1 MNIAIL
7 GSTGSIGHSTL
18 EVIRQN
24 KKDFSINLLTAK
36 TNHKLLIE
44 QCEEFNPEFVYLED
58 EQARKIFEG
67 NVLDNLSFSISTGS
81 FLDSLNLKGTV
92 VDAITLKPKPNVR
105 VFLHESNIND
115 SLSFKTTPKYTTKTN
130 AKGDFII
137 SNLNNENYNLFCIVQ
152 DQIQIVLNLLRSD
165 SYISGLGLKLKK
177 DLYLND
183 NVNTNEWDKMI
194 EKNYNDLYNWFRF

>member
-58 EQARKIFEG
+58 ERARKILE
-67 NVLDNLSFSISTGS
+67 DNLIDKKLQTSVIPVSYTH
-81 FLDSLNLKGTV
+81 L
-92 VDAITLKPKPNVR
+92 TLP
-105 VFLHESNIND
+105 
-115 SLSFKTTPKYTTKTN
+115 TK
-130 AKGDFII
+130 A
-137 SNLNNENYNLFCIVQ
+137 
-152 DQIQIVLNLLRSD
+152 
-165 SYISGLGLKLKK
+165 
-177 DLYLND
+177 
-183 NVNTNEWDKMI
+183 
-194 EKNYNDLYNWFRF
+194 